1 MENDCIYRHTV
12 EIMKGFFKSY
22 QQANDGENKF
32 TTYDIENISLAYKN
46 LQSIYRMLESVSIPP
61 EVQYLFDINLIF
73 ANLRNGKFGVDSYTI
88 KDYMEEAA
96 VLEMRERYIKE
107 LQDVEKT
114 IETMENGNVNS
125 SFGNMDI
132 QSIENQISNLSS
144 KDNNLTEAISAVEEN
159 IRNND
164 KNRMSLSQ
172 IKNVN
177 IKELSKRKQKL
188 VKMVESYNEMSSQ
201 YNELSRDM
209 NDMVNKFNIL
219 SKDLE
224 TLEHANA
231 QYLSTDE
238 EIKKNKESDYKYKII
253 AEATSSTK
261 GMPVLA
267 IRDMMDKSKRLTNR
281 LLDVMYTGEIQILD
295 PIINE
300 SEFTIPFRCGGNVSN
315 DIRYGS
321 QSEST
326 LISLT
331 LSLSLASSLTKYN
344 IRLLDEIDGFMDQQS
359 AEVFVLM
366 LNEMIGTLGIDQMF
380 IISHKM
386 APHAHDEIVH
396 VLDIGKMFGLNLD
409 D

>member
-1 MENDCIYRHTV
+1 
-12 EIMKGFFKSY
+12 
-22 QQANDGENKF
+22 
-32 TTYDIENISLAYKN
+32 
-46 LQSIYRMLESVSIPP
+46 
-61 EVQYLFDINLIF
+61 
-73 ANLRNGKFGVDSYTI
+73 
-88 KDYMEEAA
+88 
-96 VLEMRERYIKE
+96 
-107 LQDVEKT
+107 
-114 IETMENGNVNS
+114 
-125 SFGNMDI
+125 
-132 QSIENQISNLSS
+132 
-144 KDNNLTEAISAVEEN
+144 
-159 IRNND
+159 
-164 KNRMSLSQ
+164 
-172 IKNVN
+172 
-177 IKELSKRKQKL
+177 
-188 VKMVESYNEMSSQ
+188 
-201 YNELSRDM
+201 
-209 NDMVNKFNIL
+209 
-219 SKDLE
+219 
-224 TLEHANA
+224 
-231 QYLSTDE
+231 
-238 EIKKNKESDYKYKII
+238 
-253 AEATSSTK
+253 
-261 GMPVLA
+261 
-267 IRDMMDKSKRLTNR
+267 MMDKSKRLTNR

-295 PIINE
+295 PIIDE